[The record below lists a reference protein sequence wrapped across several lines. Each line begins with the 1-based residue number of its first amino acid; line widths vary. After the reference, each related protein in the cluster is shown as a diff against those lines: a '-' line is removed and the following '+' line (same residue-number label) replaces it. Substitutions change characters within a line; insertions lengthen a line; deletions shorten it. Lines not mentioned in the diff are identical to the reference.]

1 MKLAQRMG
9 LALFFETLENL
20 PLFLGGVLAVWWSR
34 QGLVGYALGAA
45 ILGCGLGAL
54 AIHYGEP
61 YESPDFESTWRKTL
75 FNFIAFMVC
84 TAVISVYFCL
94 VRQAGWWDV
103 IVGLLLGLLLTA
115 LESPSFTNWR
125 SWWSHAVSMMVATG
139 TGVVVVRGL
148 VSQDALGKVVTG
160 TLGLTVILSVLI
172 TGIEYWPQW
181 YRAHAKSKS

>member
-20 PLFLGGVLAVWWSR
+20 PLFLGGVLAAWWSR
-34 QGLVGYALGAA
+34 QGSAGYALGAA
-45 ILGCGLGAL
+45 ILGSGLGAL

-61 YESPDFESTWRKTL
+61 YESPDFEATWRKTL
-75 FNFIAFMVC
+75 FNFVAFVVC
-84 TAVISVYFCL
+84 AAVISVYFCL

-103 IVGLLLGLLLTA
+103 
-115 LESPSFTNWR
+115 
-125 SWWSHAVSMMVATG
+125 
-139 TGVVVVRGL
+139 VRGL
-148 VSQDALGKVVTG
+148 VSQDSLGKVVAV